1 MKSSLSFFILIICLS
16 FVLNLSSFADSPWS
30 PSIKVSGSY
39 IANFE
44 PCIAVYYPN
53 IYISYMASYQ
63 RFRKSTDG
71 GLTWL
76 PETYLPG
83 YPTADGVMQTDELG
97 NIHLVTVNNTWYRR
111 IVYYRSTA
119 QGSSWV
125 PSIVVSQSNENA
137 DKPWIENTGNRVFIC
152 YMSFV
157 GQETR
162 VKVVKSSDG
171 GLSFTQGSIVNDGNR
186 ATYRMFPIIRE
197 DPKDSN
203 IIYVSMFWDRRN
215 FGTGYVPPWQVF
227 VGKSSDGG
235 NTWLP
240 NVALPDTGRT
250 TLYPGDV
257 PYSITSAMAVSPV
270 YNDVYVVWG
279 DSLPLTGGKPNIF
292 FSRST
297 NGAVSFEPRVK
308 VPAGPVPDTSYH
320 WQPHIECDIY
330 GTIHLQWYDTRGFAA
345 SHTGGRKST
354 YYTYSTNRGV
364 TWSTEEKVSDSS
376 EVFGNYY
383 GTGHYHLFTT
393 DSLRIYA
400 VWSQLRPQYGSDV
413 YYSWRYL
420 PNIIGIQQNGNN
432 IPKSFSL
439 HQNYPNPFNPTTIIA
454 FEISDRANI
463 QLTIY
468 DAAGKEIKVLVNGIK
483 SAGKYEIEWDASEY
497 PSGIYFYKLE
507 SNSLSETK
515 KMALIK

>member
-1 MKSSLSFFILIICLS
+1 MKISNSVLLFTVILFFGS
-16 FVLNLSSFADSPWS
+16 NTMFADSPWS

-39 IANFE
+39 LVNIEA
-44 PCIAVYYPN
+44 CIAVKYPN
-53 IYISYMASYQ
+53 IYVSYMANSQ
-63 RFRKSTDG
+63 KFTKSTDG

-76 PETYLPG
+76 PETFLPG
-83 YPTADGVMQTDELG
+83 YPTADGVMETDDLG
-97 NIHLVTVNNTWYRR
+97 NIHLVTVNNAWYWR
-111 IVYYRSTA
+111 IVYYRSTT
-119 QGSSWV
+119 QGTSWV
-125 PSIVVSQSNENA
+125 TPIVISQSNETA
-137 DKPWIENTGNRVFIC
+137 DKPWVENTGNRVIIC

-186 ATYRMFPIIRE
+186 ATFRLFPIVRE

-215 FGTGYVPPWQVF
+215 FGTGSVPPWQVF
-227 VGKSSDGG
+227 VGKSTDGG
-235 NTWLP
+235 NSWLP
-240 NVALPDTGRT
+240 NVALPDTART
-250 TLYPGDV
+250 TLYPSDV
-257 PYSITSAMAVSPV
+257 PYSIASSMAVSPI

-279 DSLPLTGGKPNIF
+279 DSLPLPGGKPNIF

-308 VPAGPVPDTSYH
+308 IPAGPVPDTSYH

-330 GTIHLQWYDTRGFAA
+330 GTMHLQWYDTRGFAA
-345 SHTGGRKST
+345 SHSGGRKST

-364 TWSTEEKVSDSS
+364 SWATEEKISDSS
-376 EVFGNYY
+376 DVFGNEY

-393 DSLRIYA
+393 DSNRIYS

-432 IPKSFSL
+432 IPESFIL
-439 HQNYPNPFNPTTIIA
+439 NQNYPNPFNPVTNITYDIPV
-454 FEISDRANI
+454 STNI

-468 DAAGKEIKVLVNGIK
+468 DITGRLIKMLVNEFQI
-483 SAGKYEIEWDASEY
+483 AGKYSVNWNAADF
-497 PSGIYFYKLE
+497 PSGIYFCKLDAE
-507 SNSLSETK
+507 NYSETK
-515 KMALIK
+515 KIVLIK